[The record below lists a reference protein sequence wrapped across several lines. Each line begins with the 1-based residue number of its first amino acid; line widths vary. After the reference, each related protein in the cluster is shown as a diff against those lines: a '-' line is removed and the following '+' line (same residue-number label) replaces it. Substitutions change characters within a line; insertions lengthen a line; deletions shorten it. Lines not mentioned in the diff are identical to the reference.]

1 MHRIINVYDTKPHKC
16 DMNLKTHQTLK
27 KKWKFIESWQNRKAP
42 VIFLTT
48 NNMYGMN
55 VQK

>member
-1 MHRIINVYDTKPHKC
+1 MHRIISVYDTKPHKC

-27 KKWKFIESWQNRKAP
+27 KWKIIEPWQNRKSP